1 MLSSGEKDW
10 IRCLAI
16 TESFLFFIDFL
27 LTSSNSNLATL
38 GEIEQPYEDTNVE
51 LDVLSGLV
59 IYSRAFS
66 TLE

>member
-1 MLSSGEKDW
+1 
-10 IRCLAI
+10 
-16 TESFLFFIDFL
+16 